1 MKILMT
7 RIGLKKNLSSV

>member
-7 RIGLKKNLSSV
+7 SLQ